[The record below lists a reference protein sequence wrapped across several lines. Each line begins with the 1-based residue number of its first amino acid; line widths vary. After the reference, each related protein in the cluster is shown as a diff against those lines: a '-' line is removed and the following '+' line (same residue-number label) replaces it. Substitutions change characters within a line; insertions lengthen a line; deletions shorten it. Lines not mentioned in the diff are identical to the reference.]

1 MTLSDEKKKLIKKSL
16 RLLIQFTI
24 VGYLVYQLYEIGLT
38 DILDSLPTI
47 PAFYL
52 LYLVIYFSLPLAEVF
67 IYKIKWPIS
76 FKDSFPIFIQKKV
89 LNTDVVGYSGE
100 FFLYMW
106 AKKYLSDPAK
116 EVFIF
121 IKDNNVLSSLA
132 SGIVTVFLLIFFISN
147 GYINLPDYTEGIN
160 GWSWILIGM
169 GIIISGVLIYRFRK
183 TILSLN
189 RYDSLK
195 IFSLHASRIIFINVI
210 QIWQWHVARPDIAIP
225 VWFTFSAV
233 QILASRIPFLP
244 STDTLFV
251 NVALEM
257 SGVVSLPKEALVG
270 ILTANLILKR
280 ILNVVS
286 YLISKFVGTE
296 TQVEPS
302 KEDLEI
308 DNNA

>member
-1 MTLSDEKKKLIKKSL
+1 MTLSDELKKLIKKSL

-24 VGYLVYQLYEIGLT
+24 VGYLIYQLYEIGLT
-38 DILDSLPTI
+38 DILESLPTI
-47 PAFYL
+47 PSFYL
-52 LYLVIYFSLPLAEVF
+52 LYFVIYFSLPLAEVF
-67 IYKIKWPIS
+67 IYKIKWPIR

-106 AKKYLSDPAK
+106 AKKYLKHPAK
-116 EVFIF
+116 DVLLF

-132 SGIVTVFLLIFFISN
+132 SGIVTVFLLIYFISN
-147 GYINLPDYTEGIN
+147 GYINLTDYTRSID
-160 GWSWILIGM
+160 GWSWILISIGVVVAA
-169 GIIISGVLIYRFRK
+169 VLIYRFRK
-183 TILSLN
+183 AILSLN

-251 NVALEM
+251 SVALEM

-286 YLISKFVGTE
+286 YLISKYVGTE
-296 TQVEPS
+296 TELKPS
-302 KEDLEI
+302 TEDLEI
-308 DNNA
+308 DKNA

>member
-1 MTLSDEKKKLIKKSL
+1 MTLSDESKKLIKKSL

-24 VGYLVYQLYEIGLT
+24 VGYLLFQLYEIGLT
-38 DILDSLPTI
+38 DILESLPTI
-47 PAFYL
+47 LSFYL
-52 LYLVIYFSLPLAEVF
+52 LYFVIYFSLPLAEVF
-67 IYKIKWPIS
+67 IYKVKWPIS

-100 FFLYMW
+100 LFLYMW
-106 AKKYLSDPAK
+106 AKKYLKDPAK
-116 EVFIF
+116 EIFLF

-147 GYINLPDYTEGIN
+147 GYINISDYTANIDK
-160 GWSWILIGM
+160 WSWILIG
-169 GIIISGVLIYRFRK
+169 IGVVIAGLLIYRFRK
-183 TILSLN
+183 AILSLN

-257 SGVVSLPKEALVG
+257 SGIVSLPKEALVG

-286 YLISKFVGTE
+286 YLISKYVGTE
-296 TQVEPS
+296 TEIEPS
-302 KEDLEI
+302 KEEIEI
-308 DNNA
+308 DTNA